1 MSPPE
6 KPIVLI
12 GMMGAGKST
21 IGRLLAAAL
30 GRDFSDCDRKVE
42 TLAEKPIAEIFE
54 QDGEGGFRALEK
66 KVMAELLSQ
75 ENTVIA
81 AGGGAFLDNDLRT
94 SVLDNAT
101 SIWLK
106 DVPEEMFER
115 AIAGGAR
122 PLLKADNP
130 RQVFL
135 DLYNARKETYT
146 LADITIE
153 YEGASPGEVVE
164 LILKALKENG

>member
-21 IGRLLAAAL
+21 IGRLLAAAME
-30 GRDFSDCDRKVE
+30 RDFCDSDLGVE
-42 TLAEKPIAEIFE
+42 IRAEKPIAEIFE
-54 QDGEGGFRALEK
+54 QDGEGGFRVLEK

-75 ENTVIA
+75 KNTVIA

-94 SVLDNAT
+94 SILENAT

-106 DVPEEMFER
+106 DTPEEMFER
-115 AIAGGAR
+115 AIGGGDR

-130 RQVFL
+130 RQEFL
-135 DLYNARKETYT
+135 DLYNARKQTYA
-146 LADITIE
+146 LADFTIE
-153 YEGASPGEVVE
+153 CERASPGEVVE
-164 LILKALKENG
+164 LILKILKGNG

>member
-6 KPIVLI
+6 KPLVLI

-21 IGRLLAAAL
+21 IGRLLAKVL
-30 GRDFSDCDRKVE
+30 GRDFSDCDRQVE
-42 TLAEKPIAEIFE
+42 IRAEKPIAEIFE
-54 QDGEGGFRALEK
+54 QEREGGFRALESQ
-66 KVMAELLSQ
+66 VMAELLSQ

-81 AGGGAFLDNDLRT
+81 AGGGAFLDKDLRT
-94 SVLDNAT
+94 SVLDNAI

-106 DVPEEMFER
+106 DTPEEMFER
-115 AIAGGAR
+115 AIGGGSR

-153 YEGASPGEVVE
+153 CEGASPGEVVE
-164 LILKALKENG
+164 LICIALKGMG

>member
-6 KPIVLI
+6 KPIILI

-21 IGRLLAAAL
+21 IGRLLAEVM
-30 GRDFSDCDRKVE
+30 GRDFSDCDRQVE
-42 TLAEKPIAEIFE
+42 IHAEKPIAEIFE

-81 AGGGAFLDNDLRT
+81 AGGGAFLDKELRT

-106 DVPEEMFER
+106 DTPEEMFER
-115 AIAGGAR
+115 AIGGGAR

-135 DLYNARKETYT
+135 DLYNARKETYA
-146 LADITIE
+146 LADITIDC
-153 YEGASPGEVVE
+153 EGASPGEAVE
-164 LILKALKENG
+164 LIRIALKGMG

>member
-6 KPIVLI
+6 KPLILI

-30 GRDFSDCDRKVE
+30 ERDFCDSDHGVE
-42 TLAEKPIAEIFE
+42 IRAGKTITEIFE
-54 QDGEGGFRALEK
+54 QDGEGAFRALENQ
-66 KVMAELLSQ
+66 VMGGLLCHK
-75 ENTVIA
+75 NTVIA

-94 SVLDNAT
+94 SVIENAT

-106 DVPEEMFER
+106 DAPEEMFNR
-115 AIAGGAR
+115 AIGDGDR
-122 PLLKADNP
+122 PRLKADNP
-130 RQVFL
+130 HQEFL
-135 DLYNARKETYT
+135 DLYNARKQNYA

-153 YEGASPGEVVE
+153 CEKASPGEVVK
-164 LILKALKENG
+164 LILKALEGNG

>member
-21 IGRLLAAAL
+21 IGRLLAKVL

-42 TLAEKPIAEIFE
+42 IHAEKPIAEIFE
-54 QDGEGGFRALEK
+54 QEREGGFRALESQ
-66 KVMAELLSQ
+66 VMAKLLSQ
-75 ENTVIA
+75 ENTIIA
-81 AGGGAFLDNDLRT
+81 AGGGAFLDKDLRT
-94 SVLDNAT
+94 SVLDNAI

-106 DVPEEMFER
+106 DTPEEMFER
-115 AIAGGAR
+115 AIGGGAR

-135 DLYNARKETYT
+135 DLYNARKKTYT

-153 YEGASPGEVVE
+153 CEGASSGEVVE
-164 LILKALKENG
+164 LILKALKGNG

>member
-6 KPIVLI
+6 KPLIMI

-30 GRDFSDCDRKVE
+30 GRDFCDSDLAVE
-42 TLAEKPIAEIFE
+42 IRAGKTITEIFD
-54 QDGEGGFRALEK
+54 QGGEAAFRALENQ
-66 KVMAELLSQ
+66 VMSGLLCHQ
-75 ENTVIA
+75 NTVIA

-94 SVLDNAT
+94 SVLENAT

-106 DVPEEMFER
+106 DAPEAMFNR
-115 AIAGGAR
+115 AIGGATR

-130 RQVFL
+130 RQEFL
-135 DLYNARKETYT
+135 DLYNARKETYA
-146 LADITIE
+146 LADFTIE
-153 YEGASPGEVVE
+153 CERASPGEVVE
-164 LILKALKENG
+164 LILKALKGNG

>member
-6 KPIVLI
+6 KPLVLI

-21 IGRLLAAAL
+21 IGRLLAKVL
-30 GRDFSDCDRKVE
+30 GRDFSDCDRQVE
-42 TLAEKPIAEIFE
+42 IRAEKPIAEIFE
-54 QDGEGGFRALEK
+54 QEREGGFRALESQ
-66 KVMAELLSQ
+66 VMAELLSQ

-81 AGGGAFLDNDLRT
+81 AGGGAFLDKDLRT
-94 SVLDNAT
+94 SVLDNAI

-106 DVPEEMFER
+106 DTPEEMFER
-115 AIAGGAR
+115 AIGGGAR

-135 DLYNARKETYT
+135 DLYNARKKTYA

-153 YEGASPGEVVE
+153 CEGASPGEVVE
-164 LILKALKENG
+164 MIHIALKGTG